1 MPIVSRGTRTR
12 LPALALLLIVL
23 AQCTEGRSPSDLDLL
38 APALLSLNPVFPN
51 ATLASQIQVDRI
63 RITARDAR
71 DGSIVGTLT
80 EDVDPALSE
89 WELVLELDLEGPT
102 VTPIVVDIEL
112 IEVVNG
118 VERVGWS
125 GRTRTFQVSGGQQL
139 RSGDVSLFRGGL
151 ANLSVTDVE
160 IGVAPLTLVEGD
172 QAGLTASVTGA
183 AGAPETFWSSLEPSI
198 ASVSSVGVV
207 SALSPGQARIVA
219 LAGPRADTAVVTVVA
234 RAAGIEVTP
243 AEQRLE
249 TLGVT
254 ATFEARVVDSRGDEV
269 SGQTVSWRARNQGVA
284 RSLGGGV
291 FEAVGSGSSWVIAES
306 SSRGVTVRDSARFV
320 VEQRVVSLTLSPTV
334 LSFTSFGE
342 TGQLIA
348 EFKDAGDNRANGV
361 PATWTSSDPSVATV
375 DARGIVRSVGNGSAT
390 VTVEGGGLS
399 ASAAVTVEQEVV
411 AVEIFPGEVTLETL
425 GETVQFEVAFLDARG
440 FEVEDAPL
448 FWESSDESVATVDQF
463 GLATAVGGGITL
475 IEATSGRY
483 TGGADLEVALPPST
497 EKVYVSNTESDD
509 MTFIDLRKGTSAEF
523 DCGDLGACYN
533 PRNLAVNHSGTLVAV
548 PFRHSDE
555 VGLFDP
561 RIPGFIAVLSESSFD
576 EPYAVAFT
584 EDDQQ
589 LWVANKKGGDSSVGS
604 VTIIDLRNKQNV
616 YVLDDTD
623 FVSPEGIGIA
633 GRWAFVA
640 NRQGGSLT
648 IIDIASRV
656 VVNTVSVGGDPRDV
670 VGTPDGQYAY
680 ITCDCSHITKVRLSD
695 GFTTQISHSGWSRN
709 LTISPDGLTVYVATQ
724 NDKVSV
730 IDVITDQVREIAF
743 AGAYETYGVTLL
755 QDGSLGF
762 VTDVSR
768 DKVYMFDPGSEL
780 EMSDALFPLGV
791 GYEPRGITGH

>member
-12 LPALALLLIVL
+12 LPALALLLIAL

-306 SSRGVTVRDSARFV
+306 SSRGVTVRDSARLV
-320 VEQRVVSLTLSPTV
+320 VEQRVVSVSVTPTAIHFAS
-334 LSFTSFGE
+334 LGE
-342 TGQLIA
+342 ARQLFA
-348 EFKDAGDNRANGV
+348 EFKDAAGNVANGV
-361 PATWTSSDPSVATV
+361 ATTWTSSDLGVVTV
-375 DARGIVRSVGNGSAT
+375 DARGIVRTVGNGSAT
-390 VTVEGGGLS
+390 VTVEGAGFS
-399 ASAAVTVEQEVV
+399 ASSAVTVEQEVV
-411 AVEIFPGEVTLETL
+411 AVEVFPEVAVVNAV

-440 FEVEDAPL
+440 FEVPDAPL
-448 FWESSDESVATVDQF
+448 FWKSSDESVATVDQF
-463 GLATAVGGGITL
+463 GLATAVGGGRTAIN
-475 IEATSGRY
+475 ATSGRY
-483 TGGADLEVALPPST
+483 TGGADLKVDLPPSSK
-497 EKVYVSNTESDD
+497 KVYVSNTDSDD
-509 MTFIDLRKGTSAEF
+509 ITFIDLAMGTAVEY
-523 DCGDLGACYN
+523 DCGGQGTCNN

-561 RIPGFIAVLSESSFD
+561 SIPGFVDVITDPSFD

-584 EDDQQ
+584 EDDRE

-604 VTIIDLRNKQNV
+604 VT
-616 YVLDDTD
+616 VLDLKAEAVAAVLNDVD

-633 GRWAFVA
+633 GKWAFVA

-648 IIDIASRV
+648 IIDIKNRV
-656 VVNTVSVGGDPRDV
+656 VVTTVSVGGDPRDV
-670 VGTPDGQYAY
+670 VGTPDGAYAY
-680 ITCDCSHITKVRLSD
+680 ITCDCSHITKVRVSD
-695 GFTTQISHSGWSRN
+695 GATTVIPHSGWSRN
-709 LTISPDGLTVYVATQ
+709 LTISPDGQTVYVATQ
-724 NDKVSV
+724 NDRISV
-730 IDVITDQVREIAF
+730 IDVATDQVREIAF

-755 QDGSLGF
+755 QDGSRGF
-762 VTDVSR
+762 VTDVSK
-768 DKVYMFDPGSEL
+768 DLVYMFDPNAEVEITDG
-780 EMSDALFPLGV
+780 AFPGTV
-791 GYEPRGITGH
+791 GYSPRGISGH